1 VIRQGNPVALGPAI
15 LPPSQY
21 VRKGCSNGREDETQS
36 LTESASQERRDCG
49 APVWRSE
56 PLGTMTAVALKMS
69 SLDVSSAWDPVE
81 AKFSSPAVV
90 GYALAV
96 RAVENEKP
104 SAKADSGSEAALADL
119 YAKYSPAIY
128 AHCRR
133 FLQTPAAARD
143 ATQEAFV
150 RVLARGVV
158 LPREEEALRYLYRVS
173 TNVCLN
179 LLREHNVHTRAVPS
193 LAASVSHVGSAE
205 SSFADREFVNAVLD
219 RCGQGG
225 AQVAIMHY
233 LDGMS
238 QVEIAEVLG
247 ITRRTVFNRLRK
259 LARIAGDLLRS
270 VPKREGSSDVSKEG
284 E

>member
-1 VIRQGNPVALGPAI
+1 VE
-15 LPPSQY
+15 
-21 VRKGCSNGREDETQS
+21 KETG
-36 LTESASQERRDCG
+36 T
-49 APVWRSE
+49 
-56 PLGTMTAVALKMS
+56 TMTTAAG
-69 SLDVSSAWDPVE
+69 E
-81 AKFSSPAVV
+81 T
-90 GYALAV
+90 ALAH
-96 RAVENEKP
+96 
-104 SAKADSGSEAALADL
+104 L

-133 FLQTPAAARD
+133 FLQSPAAARD

-179 LLREHNVHTRAVPS
+179 LLREQNVHTRAAPT
-193 LAASVSHVGSAE
+193 LAANASHVSSAE
-205 SSFADREFVNAVLD
+205 SSHADREFVKEVLS
-219 RCGQGG
+219 RCGEGG

-247 ITRRTVFNRLRK
+247 ITRRTVFNRLKK
-259 LARIAGDLLRS
+259 LARIAGDLLHL
-270 VPKREGSSDVSKEG
+270 VPRGADPIEPAE

>member
-1 VIRQGNPVALGPAI
+1 MQGIFPA
-15 LPPSQY
+15 
-21 VRKGCSNGREDETQS
+21 
-36 LTESASQERRDCG
+36 SA
-49 APVWRSE
+49 A
-56 PLGTMTAVALKMS
+56 
-69 SLDVSSAWDPVE
+69 
-81 AKFSSPAVV
+81 V
-90 GYALAV
+90 GYATAE
-96 RAVENEKP
+96 ATVENEKG
-104 SAKADSGSEAALADL
+104 SATGAQAKETELASL

-133 FLQTPAAARD
+133 FLPSPAAARD

-179 LLREHNVHTRAVPS
+179 LLREHSVHTRAAPA
-193 LAASVSHVGSAE
+193 LAANASHVSSAE
-205 SSFADREFVNAVLD
+205 SGLADREFVNAVMD
-219 RCGQGG
+219 RCGKGG

-259 LARIAGDLLRS
+259 LSRIASDLLRAS
-270 VPKREGSSDVSKEG
+270 PSSSAPKEG
-284 E
+284 T

>member
-1 VIRQGNPVALGPAI
+1 MTSATHTSLAASLPRAAI
-15 LPPSQY
+15 LWQGTCRMFPP
-21 VRKGCSNGREDETQS
+21 
-36 LTESASQERRDCG
+36 A
-49 APVWRSE
+49 A
-56 PLGTMTAVALKMS
+56 A
-69 SLDVSSAWDPVE
+69 
-81 AKFSSPAVV
+81 V
-90 GYALAV
+90 GYAYAGS
-96 RAVENEKP
+96 AVENEKAS
-104 SAKADSGSEAALADL
+104 SAREQANETELASL

-133 FLQTPAAARD
+133 FLQSPAAARD

-179 LLREHNVHTRAVPS
+179 LLREHNVHTRATPA
-193 LAASVSHVGSAE
+193 LAANASHVGSAE
-205 SSFADREFVNAVLD
+205 SGLADREFVNAVLD
-219 RCGQGG
+219 RCGEGG

-259 LARIAGDLLRS
+259 LARVAGDLLRAG
-270 VPKREGSSDVSKEG
+270 PRPPASKDG

>member
-1 VIRQGNPVALGPAI
+1 MNAMSATLPA
-15 LPPSQY
+15 
-21 VRKGCSNGREDETQS
+21 
-36 LTESASQERRDCG
+36 
-49 APVWRSE
+49 
-56 PLGTMTAVALKMS
+56 
-69 SLDVSSAWDPVE
+69 SLDPMPVFGTGRLRM
-81 AKFSSPAVV
+81 FSTSVAV
-90 GYALAV
+90 GYATPAS
-96 RAVENEKP
+96 AVEKP
-104 SAKADSGSEAALADL
+104 KGSTTAAQASETALASL

-133 FLQTPAAARD
+133 FLQSPAAARD

-179 LLREHNVHTRAVPS
+179 LLREHSVHTRAAPA
-193 LAASVSHVGSAE
+193 LAANVTQVGSAE
-205 SSFADREFVNAVLD
+205 SGLADREFVNAVMD
-219 RCGQGG
+219 RCGEGG

-247 ITRRTVFNRLRK
+247 ITRRTVFNRLKK
-259 LARIAGDLLRS
+259 LARIAGELLRAG
-270 VPKREGSSDVSKEG
+270 PRAPASKEG
-284 E
+284 K